1 MSTDKNHKEP
11 AHSEPTTGASD
22 HHAHGDAAHPEKDAH
37 KDAHAQ
43 AAEPAKPA
51 SLTQAHEEELE
62 GIKMLALD
70 SAELATR
77 SANLATH
84 AGEHMRSVIVKL
96 EDAQKKQRK
105 HTLIIFGVA
114 GGLMLIASMV
124 FAGMS
129 ISLKSRINQLDTM
142 VSAVGKRV
150 VELDASMELVG
161 SVNDALQEMVGKQE
175 GIADAQVK
183 LENKIGES
191 IKSAQGVPEETAK
204 QLDAKNQILAKQVQ
218 SLDGRLQSQANA
230 INSLSNIMKNV
241 QGSMTDS
248 NALKREMESL
258 ARIQRER
265 QTLELQASTQ
275 ANSAAA
281 QAANLAVNQTIVR
294 SANTSLIAL
303 LPVGAILFVGA
314 GLLGAG
320 TLKDLSLA
328 LFIGLLVGTYSSIF
342 IAPPVLAQLRE
353 REPAM
358 QALAKRVNA
367 RSGATVVSSVAVA
380 PVNGRGP
387 RNQPKRKGR
396 K

>member
-1 MSTDKNHKEP
+1 MSTDKNHIEP
-11 AHSEPTTGASD
+11 EHSEPTTGASD
-22 HHAHGDAAHPEKDAH
+22 HHGHDDTHTDKATDAH
-37 KDAHAQ
+37 VQAAAQ
-43 AAEPAKPA
+43 AQPA

-84 AGEHMRSVIVKL
+84 AGEHMRSVIEKL
-96 EDAQKKQRK
+96 EASQKKQRK
-105 HTLIIFGVA
+105 HTLIIFGSA
-114 GGLMLIASMV
+114 GGLMLIAAMI

-142 VSAVGKRV
+142 VSVVSKRV

-175 GIADAQVK
+175 GIADAQGK
-183 LENKIGES
+183 LEAKIGES

-230 INSLSNIMKNV
+230 INSLSSIMKNV

-248 NALKREMESL
+248 NGLKREMENL

-265 QTLELQASTQ
+265 QALEVQATAQ
-275 ANSAAA
+275 ANAAAA
-281 QAANLAVNQTIVR
+281 QASNMAAQQVAQANAAAAAATAAATKQKERMVQYPRPQSTD
-294 SANTSLIAL
+294 TT
-303 LPVGAILFVGA
+303 PA
-314 GLLGAG
+314 GSSGV
-320 TLKDLSLA
+320 LS
-328 LFIGLLVGTYSSIF
+328 VK
-342 IAPPVLAQLRE
+342 P
-353 REPAM
+353 
-358 QALAKRVNA
+358 
-367 RSGATVVSSVAVA
+367 
-380 PVNGRGP
+380 
-387 RNQPKRKGR
+387 
-396 K
+396 

>member
-1 MSTDKNHKEP
+1 MSTDKKHKEP
-11 AHSEPTTGASD
+11 VHSEPTTGASD
-22 HHAHGDAAHPEKDAH
+22 HHGHEDE
-37 KDAHAQ
+37 HAKPASQ
-43 AAEPAKPA
+43 AQPA
-51 SLTQAHEEELE
+51 SLTQSHEEELE

-175 GIADAQVK
+175 GIADAQGK
-183 LENKIGES
+183 LEAKIGES

-281 QAANLAVNQTIVR
+281 QAANLASQQTAQ
-294 SANTSLIAL
+294 ANA
-303 LPVGAILFVGA
+303 AA
-314 GLLGAG
+314 A
-320 TLKDLSLA
+320 A
-328 LFIGLLVGTYSSIF
+328 
-342 IAPPVLAQLRE
+342 AARQRE
-353 REPAM
+353 RMVQYPRPQSTDTTPAGS
-358 QALAKRVNA
+358 
-367 RSGATVVSSVAVA
+367 SGVLSVR
-380 PVNGRGP
+380 P
-387 RNQPKRKGR
+387 
-396 K
+396 

>member
-22 HHAHGDAAHPEKDAH
+22 HHGHE
-37 KDAHAQ
+37 DAHAKPASQ
-43 AAEPAKPA
+43 AQPA
-51 SLTQAHEEELE
+51 SLTQSHEEELE

-84 AGEHMRSVIVKL
+84 AGEHMKSVIVKL

-161 SVNDALQEMVGKQE
+161 SVNEALQEMVGKQE

-281 QAANLAVNQTIVR
+281 QAANLAAQQTAQ
-294 SANTSLIAL
+294 ANA
-303 LPVGAILFVGA
+303 AA
-314 GLLGAG
+314 A
-320 TLKDLSLA
+320 A
-328 LFIGLLVGTYSSIF
+328 
-342 IAPPVLAQLRE
+342 AARQRE
-353 REPAM
+353 RMVQYPRPQSTDTSPAGS
-358 QALAKRVNA
+358 
-367 RSGATVVSSVAVA
+367 SGVLSVR
-380 PVNGRGP
+380 P
-387 RNQPKRKGR
+387 
-396 K
+396 

>member
-1 MSTDKNHKEP
+1 MSTDNKHKEP
-11 AHSEPTTGASD
+11 VHSEPTTGASD
-22 HHAHGDAAHPEKDAH
+22 HHGHE
-37 KDAHAQ
+37 DAHAKPASQ
-43 AAEPAKPA
+43 AQPA
-51 SLTQAHEEELE
+51 SLTQSHEEELE

-150 VELDASMELVG
+150 IELDASMELVG

-175 GIADAQVK
+175 GIADAQGK
-183 LENKIGES
+183 LEAKIGES

-265 QTLELQASTQ
+265 QTLELQASSQ

-281 QAANLAVNQTIVR
+281 LAANLAAQQTAQ
-294 SANTSLIAL
+294 ANA
-303 LPVGAILFVGA
+303 AA
-314 GLLGAG
+314 A
-320 TLKDLSLA
+320 A
-328 LFIGLLVGTYSSIF
+328 
-342 IAPPVLAQLRE
+342 AARQRE
-353 REPAM
+353 RMVQYPRPQSTDTTPAGS
-358 QALAKRVNA
+358 
-367 RSGATVVSSVAVA
+367 SGVLSVK
-380 PVNGRGP
+380 P
-387 RNQPKRKGR
+387 
-396 K
+396 

>member
-1 MSTDKNHKEP
+1 MSTDKNHIEP
-11 AHSEPTTGASD
+11 EHSEPTTGASD
-22 HHAHGDAAHPEKDAH
+22 HHGHEDTHTDKATDAH
-37 KDAHAQ
+37 VQAAAQ
-43 AAEPAKPA
+43 AQPA

-84 AGEHMRSVIVKL
+84 AGEHMRSVIEKL
-96 EDAQKKQRK
+96 EASQKKQRK
-105 HTLIIFGVA
+105 HTLIIFGSA
-114 GGLMLIASMV
+114 GGLMLIAAMI

-142 VSAVGKRV
+142 VSVVSKRV

-175 GIADAQVK
+175 GIADAQGK
-183 LENKIGES
+183 LEAKIGES

-230 INSLSNIMKNV
+230 INSLSSIMKNV

-248 NALKREMESL
+248 NGLKREMENL

-265 QTLELQASTQ
+265 QALEVQATAQ
-275 ANSAAA
+275 ANAAAA
-281 QAANLAVNQTIVR
+281 QASNMAAQQVAQANAAAAAATAAAAKQKERMVQYPRPQSTD
-294 SANTSLIAL
+294 TT
-303 LPVGAILFVGA
+303 PA
-314 GLLGAG
+314 GSGG
-320 TLKDLSLA
+320 VLS
-328 LFIGLLVGTYSSIF
+328 VK
-342 IAPPVLAQLRE
+342 P
-353 REPAM
+353 
-358 QALAKRVNA
+358 
-367 RSGATVVSSVAVA
+367 
-380 PVNGRGP
+380 
-387 RNQPKRKGR
+387 
-396 K
+396 

>member
-1 MSTDKNHKEP
+1 MSTDKKQNTP
-11 AHSEPTTGASD
+11 AHTEPTTGASD
-22 HHAHGDAAHPEKDAH
+22 HHAHDDAA
-37 KDAHAQ
+37 
-43 AAEPAKPA
+43 PAKPA
-51 SLTQAHEEELE
+51 SLTQSHEEELE

-114 GGLMLIASMV
+114 GSLMLIASMV

-175 GIADAQVK
+175 GIADAQGK
-183 LENKIGES
+183 LEAKIGES

-281 QAANLAVNQTIVR
+281 QAANMAAQQAAQANAAAAAVAKQ
-294 SANTSLIAL
+294 
-303 LPVGAILFVGA
+303 
-314 GLLGAG
+314 
-320 TLKDLSLA
+320 
-328 LFIGLLVGTYSSIF
+328 
-342 IAPPVLAQLRE
+342 RE
-353 REPAM
+353 RMVQYPRQQSTDTTPAGS
-358 QALAKRVNA
+358 
-367 RSGATVVSSVAVA
+367 SGVLSVK
-380 PVNGRGP
+380 P
-387 RNQPKRKGR
+387 
-396 K
+396 

>member
-1 MSTDKNHKEP
+1 MSTDKKQKTPVHT
-11 AHSEPTTGASD
+11 EPTTGASD
-22 HHAHGDAAHPEKDAH
+22 HHAHDDAAHPEKDAH

-43 AAEPAKPA
+43 ATEPAKPA

-161 SVNDALQEMVGKQE
+161 SVNEALQEMVGKQE
-175 GIADAQVK
+175 GIADAQGK
-183 LENKIGES
+183 LEAKIGES

-265 QTLELQASTQ
+265 QSLELQASTQ

-281 QAANLAVNQTIVR
+281 QAANMAAQQTAQ
-294 SANTSLIAL
+294 ANA
-303 LPVGAILFVGA
+303 AA
-314 GLLGAG
+314 A
-320 TLKDLSLA
+320 A
-328 LFIGLLVGTYSSIF
+328 
-342 IAPPVLAQLRE
+342 AARQRE
-353 REPAM
+353 RMVQYPRPQSTDNTPAGS
-358 QALAKRVNA
+358 
-367 RSGATVVSSVAVA
+367 SGVLSVK
-380 PVNGRGP
+380 P
-387 RNQPKRKGR
+387 
-396 K
+396 

>member
-1 MSTDKNHKEP
+1 MSTDKNHIEP
-11 AHSEPTTGASD
+11 EHSEPTTGASD
-22 HHAHGDAAHPEKDAH
+22 HHGHEDKHTDKATDAH
-37 KDAHAQ
+37 VQAAAQ
-43 AAEPAKPA
+43 AQPA

-84 AGEHMRSVIVKL
+84 AGEHMRSVIEKL
-96 EDAQKKQRK
+96 EASQKKQRK
-105 HTLIIFGVA
+105 HTLIIFGSA
-114 GGLMLIASMV
+114 GGLMLIAAMI

-142 VSAVGKRV
+142 VSVVSKRV

-175 GIADAQVK
+175 GIADAQGK
-183 LENKIGES
+183 LEAKIGES

-230 INSLSNIMKNV
+230 INSLSSIMKNV

-248 NALKREMESL
+248 NGLKREMENL

-265 QTLELQASTQ
+265 QALEVQATAQ
-275 ANSAAA
+275 ANAAAA
-281 QAANLAVNQTIVR
+281 QASNMAAQQVAQANAAAAAATAAATKQKERMVQYPRPQSTD
-294 SANTSLIAL
+294 TT
-303 LPVGAILFVGA
+303 PA
-314 GLLGAG
+314 GSSGV
-320 TLKDLSLA
+320 LS
-328 LFIGLLVGTYSSIF
+328 VK
-342 IAPPVLAQLRE
+342 P
-353 REPAM
+353 
-358 QALAKRVNA
+358 
-367 RSGATVVSSVAVA
+367 
-380 PVNGRGP
+380 
-387 RNQPKRKGR
+387 
-396 K
+396 

>member
-1 MSTDKNHKEP
+1 MSTDNKHKEP
-11 AHSEPTTGASD
+11 VHSEPTTGASD
-22 HHAHGDAAHPEKDAH
+22 HHGHE
-37 KDAHAQ
+37 DAHAKPASQ
-43 AAEPAKPA
+43 AQPA
-51 SLTQAHEEELE
+51 SLTQSQEDELE

-150 VELDASMELVG
+150 IELDASMELVG

-175 GIADAQVK
+175 GIADAQGK
-183 LENKIGES
+183 LEAKIGES

-281 QAANLAVNQTIVR
+281 QAANLAAQQTAQ
-294 SANTSLIAL
+294 ANA
-303 LPVGAILFVGA
+303 AA
-314 GLLGAG
+314 A
-320 TLKDLSLA
+320 A
-328 LFIGLLVGTYSSIF
+328 
-342 IAPPVLAQLRE
+342 AARQRE
-353 REPAM
+353 RMVQYPRPQSTDTTPAGS
-358 QALAKRVNA
+358 
-367 RSGATVVSSVAVA
+367 SGVLSVK
-380 PVNGRGP
+380 P
-387 RNQPKRKGR
+387 
-396 K
+396 

>member
-1 MSTDKNHKEP
+1 MSTDKKHKEP
-11 AHSEPTTGASD
+11 VHSEPTTGASD
-22 HHAHGDAAHPEKDAH
+22 HHGHEDE
-37 KDAHAQ
+37 HAKPASQ
-43 AAEPAKPA
+43 AQPA
-51 SLTQAHEEELE
+51 SLTQSHEEELE

-175 GIADAQVK
+175 GIADAQGK
-183 LENKIGES
+183 LEAKIGES

-265 QTLELQASTQ
+265 QTLELQASSQ

-281 QAANLAVNQTIVR
+281 LAANLAAQQTAQ
-294 SANTSLIAL
+294 ANA
-303 LPVGAILFVGA
+303 AA
-314 GLLGAG
+314 A
-320 TLKDLSLA
+320 A
-328 LFIGLLVGTYSSIF
+328 
-342 IAPPVLAQLRE
+342 AARQRE
-353 REPAM
+353 RMVQYPRPQSTDTTPA
-358 QALAKRVNA
+358 AS
-367 RSGATVVSSVAVA
+367 SGVLSVK
-380 PVNGRGP
+380 P
-387 RNQPKRKGR
+387 
-396 K
+396 

>member
-37 KDAHAQ
+37 KDVHAQ

-161 SVNDALQEMVGKQE
+161 SVNEALQEMVGKQE

-230 INSLSNIMKNV
+230 INALSNIMKNV

-281 QAANLAVNQTIVR
+281 QAANLAAQQTAQ
-294 SANTSLIAL
+294 ANA
-303 LPVGAILFVGA
+303 AA
-314 GLLGAG
+314 A
-320 TLKDLSLA
+320 A
-328 LFIGLLVGTYSSIF
+328 
-342 IAPPVLAQLRE
+342 AARQRE
-353 REPAM
+353 RMVQYPRPQSTDTSPAGS
-358 QALAKRVNA
+358 
-367 RSGATVVSSVAVA
+367 SGVLSVK
-380 PVNGRGP
+380 P
-387 RNQPKRKGR
+387 
-396 K
+396 

>member
-1 MSTDKNHKEP
+1 MSTDKKPKEP
-11 AHSEPTTGASD
+11 EHTEPTTGTSD
-22 HHAHGDAAHPEKDAH
+22 HHAHTDAA
-37 KDAHAQ
+37 
-43 AAEPAKPA
+43 PATPA
-51 SLTQAHEEELE
+51 SLTQSHEEELE

-161 SVNDALQEMVGKQE
+161 SVNEALQEMVGKQE

-230 INSLSNIMKNV
+230 INALSNIMKNV

-265 QTLELQASTQ
+265 QSLELQASTQ

-281 QAANLAVNQTIVR
+281 QAANLAAQQTAQ
-294 SANTSLIAL
+294 ANA
-303 LPVGAILFVGA
+303 AA
-314 GLLGAG
+314 A
-320 TLKDLSLA
+320 A
-328 LFIGLLVGTYSSIF
+328 
-342 IAPPVLAQLRE
+342 AARQRE
-353 REPAM
+353 RMVQYPRPQSTDTTPAGS
-358 QALAKRVNA
+358 
-367 RSGATVVSSVAVA
+367 SGVLSVK
-380 PVNGRGP
+380 P
-387 RNQPKRKGR
+387 
-396 K
+396 

>member
-1 MSTDKNHKEP
+1 MSTDNKHKEP
-11 AHSEPTTGASD
+11 VHSEPTTGASD
-22 HHAHGDAAHPEKDAH
+22 HHGHE
-37 KDAHAQ
+37 DAHAKPASQ
-43 AAEPAKPA
+43 AQPA
-51 SLTQAHEEELE
+51 SLTQSHEEELE

-150 VELDASMELVG
+150 IELDASMELVG

-175 GIADAQVK
+175 GIADAQGK
-183 LENKIGES
+183 LEAKIGES

-265 QTLELQASTQ
+265 QTLELQASSQ
-275 ANSAAA
+275 ANSAATL
-281 QAANLAVNQTIVR
+281 AANLAAQQTAQ
-294 SANTSLIAL
+294 ANA
-303 LPVGAILFVGA
+303 AA
-314 GLLGAG
+314 A
-320 TLKDLSLA
+320 A
-328 LFIGLLVGTYSSIF
+328 
-342 IAPPVLAQLRE
+342 AARQRE
-353 REPAM
+353 RMVQYPRPQSTDTSPAGS
-358 QALAKRVNA
+358 
-367 RSGATVVSSVAVA
+367 SGVLSVR
-380 PVNGRGP
+380 P
-387 RNQPKRKGR
+387 
-396 K
+396 

>member
-1 MSTDKNHKEP
+1 MSTDKNHIEP
-11 AHSEPTTGASD
+11 EHSEPTTGASD
-22 HHAHGDAAHPEKDAH
+22 HHGHEDTHTDKATDAH
-37 KDAHAQ
+37 VQAAAQ
-43 AAEPAKPA
+43 AQPA

-84 AGEHMRSVIVKL
+84 AGEHMRSVIEKL
-96 EDAQKKQRK
+96 EASQKKQRK
-105 HTLIIFGVA
+105 HTLIIFGSA
-114 GGLMLIASMV
+114 GGLMLIAAMI

-142 VSAVGKRV
+142 VSVVSKRV

-175 GIADAQVK
+175 GIADAQGK
-183 LENKIGES
+183 LEAKIGES

-230 INSLSNIMKNV
+230 INSLSSIMKNV

-248 NALKREMESL
+248 NGLKREMENL

-265 QTLELQASTQ
+265 QALEVQATAQ
-275 ANSAAA
+275 ANAAAA
-281 QAANLAVNQTIVR
+281 QASNMAAQQVAQANAAAAAAATAAATKQKERMVQYPRPQSTD
-294 SANTSLIAL
+294 TT
-303 LPVGAILFVGA
+303 PA
-314 GLLGAG
+314 GSGG
-320 TLKDLSLA
+320 VLS
-328 LFIGLLVGTYSSIF
+328 VK
-342 IAPPVLAQLRE
+342 P
-353 REPAM
+353 
-358 QALAKRVNA
+358 
-367 RSGATVVSSVAVA
+367 
-380 PVNGRGP
+380 
-387 RNQPKRKGR
+387 
-396 K
+396 

>member
-1 MSTDKNHKEP
+1 MSTDKKPKAPEHTE
-11 AHSEPTTGASD
+11 HTTGTSD
-22 HHAHGDAAHPEKDAH
+22 HHAHTDAA
-37 KDAHAQ
+37 
-43 AAEPAKPA
+43 PATPA
-51 SLTQAHEEELE
+51 SLTQSHEEELE

-230 INSLSNIMKNV
+230 INALSNIMKNV

-265 QTLELQASTQ
+265 QALELQASTQ

-281 QAANLAVNQTIVR
+281 QAANLAAQQTAQ
-294 SANTSLIAL
+294 ANA
-303 LPVGAILFVGA
+303 AA
-314 GLLGAG
+314 A
-320 TLKDLSLA
+320 A
-328 LFIGLLVGTYSSIF
+328 
-342 IAPPVLAQLRE
+342 AARQRE
-353 REPAM
+353 RMVQYPRPQSTDTAPAGS
-358 QALAKRVNA
+358 
-367 RSGATVVSSVAVA
+367 SGVLSVK
-380 PVNGRGP
+380 P
-387 RNQPKRKGR
+387 
-396 K
+396 

>member
-1 MSTDKNHKEP
+1 MSTDNKHKEP
-11 AHSEPTTGASD
+11 VHSEPTTGASD
-22 HHAHGDAAHPEKDAH
+22 HHGHE
-37 KDAHAQ
+37 DAHAKPASQ
-43 AAEPAKPA
+43 AQPA
-51 SLTQAHEEELE
+51 SLTQSHEEELE

-230 INSLSNIMKNV
+230 INALSNIMKNV

-265 QTLELQASTQ
+265 QSLELQASTQ

-281 QAANLAVNQTIVR
+281 QAANLAAQQTAQ
-294 SANTSLIAL
+294 ANA
-303 LPVGAILFVGA
+303 AA
-314 GLLGAG
+314 A
-320 TLKDLSLA
+320 A
-328 LFIGLLVGTYSSIF
+328 
-342 IAPPVLAQLRE
+342 AARQRE
-353 REPAM
+353 RMVQYPRPQSTDTTPAGS
-358 QALAKRVNA
+358 
-367 RSGATVVSSVAVA
+367 SGVLSVK
-380 PVNGRGP
+380 P
-387 RNQPKRKGR
+387 
-396 K
+396 

>member
-1 MSTDKNHKEP
+1 MSTDKKHKEP
-11 AHSEPTTGASD
+11 VHSEPTTGASD
-22 HHAHGDAAHPEKDAH
+22 HHGHEEAH
-37 KDAHAQ
+37 
-43 AAEPAKPA
+43 AKPA
-51 SLTQAHEEELE
+51 SLTQSHEEELE

-175 GIADAQVK
+175 GIADAQGK
-183 LENKIGES
+183 LEAKIGES

-281 QAANLAVNQTIVR
+281 QAANLAAQQTAQ
-294 SANTSLIAL
+294 ANAAAAAATR
-303 LPVGAILFVGA
+303 
-314 GLLGAG
+314 
-320 TLKDLSLA
+320 
-328 LFIGLLVGTYSSIF
+328 
-342 IAPPVLAQLRE
+342 QRE
-353 REPAM
+353 RMVQYPRPQSTDTTPAGS
-358 QALAKRVNA
+358 
-367 RSGATVVSSVAVA
+367 SGVLSVK
-380 PVNGRGP
+380 P
-387 RNQPKRKGR
+387 
-396 K
+396 

>member
-1 MSTDKNHKEP
+1 MSTDKKHKEP
-11 AHSEPTTGASD
+11 VHSEPTTGASD
-22 HHAHGDAAHPEKDAH
+22 HHGHEDE
-37 KDAHAQ
+37 HAKPASQ
-43 AAEPAKPA
+43 AQPA
-51 SLTQAHEEELE
+51 SLTQSHEEELE

-175 GIADAQVK
+175 GIADAQGK
-183 LENKIGES
+183 LEAKIGES

-281 QAANLAVNQTIVR
+281 QAANLAAQQTAQ
-294 SANTSLIAL
+294 ANA
-303 LPVGAILFVGA
+303 AA
-314 GLLGAG
+314 A
-320 TLKDLSLA
+320 A
-328 LFIGLLVGTYSSIF
+328 
-342 IAPPVLAQLRE
+342 AARQRE
-353 REPAM
+353 RMVQYPRPQSTDTSPAGS
-358 QALAKRVNA
+358 
-367 RSGATVVSSVAVA
+367 SGVLSVR
-380 PVNGRGP
+380 P
-387 RNQPKRKGR
+387 
-396 K
+396 